1 MPPAPMEPVLSRA
14 IAISMLRVEKVVDAT
29 TETLLGIN
37 LPMNISGTLAVAR
50 ASVRMKLAPTV
61 CSTFLSIRVIWAF

>member
-1 MPPAPMEPVLSRA
+1 
-14 IAISMLRVEKVVDAT
+14 MLRVEKVVDAT

-61 CSTFLSIRVIWAF
+61 CSTFLSIRVIWAFDANWALSISPKTAERS